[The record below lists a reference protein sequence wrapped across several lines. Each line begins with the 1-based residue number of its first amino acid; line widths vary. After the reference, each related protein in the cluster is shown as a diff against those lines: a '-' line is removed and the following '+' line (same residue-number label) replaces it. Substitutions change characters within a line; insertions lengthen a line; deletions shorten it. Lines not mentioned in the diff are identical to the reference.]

1 VKVAIVGGTGS
12 FGRALAQR
20 LRVIG
25 REVAIGSRD
34 PERAKELAAV
44 YGVDGGANDDIVR
57 GADLVVLATRSA
69 AALETARA
77 LADAIG
83 DTPVLSVAADL
94 RFENGSVFPGRLGY
108 ALAEEVAKVV
118 RAPVCAGFQSLAAA
132 HLVVPTPPE
141 EDVFVCGDD
150 PAAKNLVLD
159 LGSRLVA
166 GRAIDAG
173 PLANAR
179 ALEGMTAVLLNV
191 NRSYGVQAGLRVV
204 GLPSRSKSGAADAA
218 P

>member
-25 REVAIGSRD
+25 RDVAIGSRD
-34 PERAKELAAV
+34 PGRAKELGDV
-44 YGVDGGANDDIVR
+44 YGVEGGSNEEVVR
-57 GADLVVLATRSA
+57 DADLVVIATRSGG
-69 AALETARA
+69 ALETARA

-83 DTPVLSVAADL
+83 ETPVLSVAADL
-94 RFENGSVFPGRLGY
+94 RFEGGSVYPGRLGY
-108 ALAEEVAKVV
+108 ALAEEIAKVV

-132 HLVVPTPPE
+132 HLVVDTPPE

-150 PAAKNLVLD
+150 AAAKNMVLD

-166 GRAIDAG
+166 GRAVDAG

-191 NRSYGVQAGLRVV
+191 NRAYGVQAGLRLV
-204 GLPSRSKSGAADAA
+204 GLPT
-218 P
+218 